1 MSVVIEQAQGNVPV
15 AILAIRGDLDASN
28 YRQVIAKAEEAYTAG
43 ARNLL
48 VDMSEVP
55 FMASSGMVALH
66 SMVLLFQG
74 ERPSDLEHGWEAF
87 HAIGRDQDKGVQ
99 KLVKLLNP
107 QPRVM
112 RTLEVTGLKAFF
124 EIYNEREAAIAS
136 FD

>member
-1 MSVVIEQAQGNVPV
+1 MSVVIEQAQGEAPV
-15 AILAIRGDLDASN
+15 TILVLRGDLDASN
-28 YRQVIAKAEEAYTAG
+28 YRQVIAKAEEAYAAG
-43 ARNLL
+43 ARSLL
-48 VDMSEVP
+48 VDMSDVP

-66 SMVLLFQG
+66 SIVLLFG
-74 ERPSDLEHGWEAF
+74 GEERPDLEHGWEAF

-124 EIYNEREAAIAS
+124 EIYSERDAAIAS
-136 FD
+136 FG